1 MDEKEVSKYLKL
13 KIKKFVRNFVKYDA
27 KSYWLKRGK
36 TLYSDN
42 PYSKKEYELQMNE
55 VLDYLKTLEFSS
67 VLEYGCGYGRYT
79 KLLLQNFKIKS
90 YVATELS
97 QDSIKEAKKLNQEFD
112 NVEFKTT
119 TIQDLNF
126 DEKFD
131 LVLGTEVL
139 QHVKEEEIKTCIN
152 KLVNLSK
159 KHIVNIDSYFDVKPE
174 YLARHC
180 FNHNYEV
187 LYSKNENVKEV
198 KRIKLSVFNHSL
210 YHIIVK

>member
-1 MDEKEVSKYLKL
+1 MIYWRVFISIKL
-13 KIKKFVRNFVKYDA
+13 KKFVRKFVKYDPN
-27 KSYWLKRGK
+27 SYWLKRGK

-42 PYSKKEYELQMNE
+42 PYSRKEYKLQMNE

-79 KLLLQNFKIKS
+79 RLLLQNFKIKS

-97 QDSIKEAKKLNQEFD
+97 QDSIKEAKKLNREFD
-112 NVEFKTT
+112 NVEFKIA
-119 TIQDLNF
+119 TIKDLNF

-139 QHVKEEEIKTCIN
+139 QHVKEEEIQTCID

-159 KHIVNIDSYFDVKPE
+159 KHVVNVDSYFDVKPE
-174 YLARHC
+174 NLARHC
-180 FNHNYEV
+180 FNYNYET

-210 YHIIVK
+210 YHVIVK